1 MTITANKKHPENSSP
16 ATHIRDLAVFMAE
29 DFKVIQGAN
38 IGDNL
43 SDADELCLDDV
54 YCLAMDAR
62 ESNITVSEAKSGP
75 FIVSPNSL
83 VGTAGFQL
91 HLDCAITLMSQG
103 GDTIE
108 ALVLAEVDAQEGA
121 LDAVYLLPLSP
132 LKSQTE
138 YRLMQV
144 DPDAAR
150 TRLAEVACVSF
161 MRGTRITMADGR
173 QTMIEDLH
181 AGDRVLTRDNGP
193 QVIRWI
199 GNHTSRA
206 VGEFA
211 PIAIKAGALNN
222 ANDLHVSPN
231 HRLFIYQ
238 RRDDLKVG
246 RPEVFVRARDLVNG
260 ETVTV
265 LEGGFVEHFQILFD
279 HHQIIYAEGIAAE
292 SLPFTNRTTAVLP
305 PELAERL
312 GQEII
317 GHTYQPHRDIEVTRS
332 NLAEDNA
339 AERLRRSSLG
349 S

>member
-1 MTITANKKHPENSSP
+1 MTITAPKNFTAQSVT
-16 ATHIRDLAVFMAE
+16 ATHIRDLPVYLASE
-29 DFKVIQGAN
+29 FKVFHGAN
-38 IGDNL
+38 LGDDL
-43 SDADELCLDDV
+43 ADADDLCLDDI
-54 YCLAMDAR
+54 YSLAMDAR
-62 ESNITVSEAKSGP
+62 ESNITVTESQSGP
-75 FIVSPNSL
+75 FIVSQTSL

-103 GDTIE
+103 GETIE
-108 ALVLAEVDAQEGA
+108 ALVLAEVDPSENA
-121 LDAVYLLPLSP
+121 LDAVYLLPLSS
-132 LKSQTE
+132 LKRQTE
-138 YRLMQV
+138 YRLMRV

-161 MRGTRITMADGR
+161 MRGTHITMADGR
-173 QTMIEDLH
+173 QNPIENLRI
-181 AGDRVLTRDNGP
+181 GDRILTRDNGP

-206 VGEFA
+206 VGDFA
-211 PIAIKAGALNN
+211 PIVIKAGALNN
-222 ANDLHVSPN
+222 ENDLHVSPN

-238 RRDDLKVG
+238 RRDDLKLG
-246 RPEVFVRARDLVNG
+246 RPEVFVRASDLVNG

-292 SLPFTNRTTAVLP
+292 SLPFSKRTTAVLP
-305 PELAERL
+305 PDLAERL
-312 GQEII
+312 EREIVS
-317 GHTYQPHRDIEVTRS
+317 HPQQLHRDIEVTRA
-332 NLAEDNA
+332 NLAENNA